1 MCGTPR
7 EEPRVLDMG
16 LARGIRL
23 FGTDVDGVLTDN
35 AVFIGEVADVRVEF
49 KRFDVHDGLGITL
62 LREVGIEMAWVS
74 GRASAATLHR
84 AAELKVTGVH
94 QVPSTRKV
102 EAIEAML
109 SKRGLSW
116 SQMLFV
122 GDDLPDVPVLRRVGL
137 PIAVANARP
146 EVKRLCHYVTTA
158 PGGHGAIREV
168 IEQLLRAR
176 GEWERAATHYL
187 GPEGLA

>member
-1 MCGTPR
+1 MF
-7 EEPRVLDMG
+7 DMG
-16 LARGIRL
+16 IARGIKL

-35 AVFIGEVADVRVEF
+35 AVFIGDVADARVEF

-84 AAELKVTGVH
+84 AMELKVSEVH
-94 QVPSTRKV
+94 QVPSTDKV
-102 EAIEAML
+102 EAIEAL
-109 SKRGLSW
+109 LAKRGLRW
-116 SQMLFV
+116 EQMLFV
-122 GDDLPDVPVLRRVGL
+122 GDDYPDVPVLRRVGL
-137 PIAVANARP
+137 PVAVANARP
-146 EVKRLCHYVTTA
+146 EVKRLCRYVTTA

-176 GEWERAATHYL
+176 GEWGRAIEHYT